1 MAARRPRSLVPRL
14 LSICGPLV
22 AGAAAAEP
30 APQPQEQ
37 FPYLAAVGTDVVD
50 VRAGAHFRYYAFG
63 RLHDGDLVK
72 VFDEKGE
79 WARVAMLGPAF
90 EKFFGYVKYP
100 IADPGP
106 IQLSPDG
113 ASAVTIAPTDLFAPN
128 RDAGYKPKK
137 SWKPLIT
144 LPAQRTLRVLKTL
157 DDRDEKIY
165 KVTLPHDVQGWV
177 KLTSL
182 RPATPSEQAAWEAAL
197 APTRISPTDQEGAQ
211 EAAHSVQ
218 APLPQADS
226 LHLTQPP
233 VVPLDEMSV
242 QSALA
247 GGMPQLG
254 AGSTESADSPAA
266 APAGRPRKAL
276 PRGALA
282 MLKDLEAAY
291 ARLLAEPVDTAELA
305 PLRLL
310 YLDLARQ
317 HRGHR
322 VIVEY
327 SQRRARQLQL
337 WSEMQE
343 RKLELS
349 RLQRAARDT
358 ADNAQKAR
366 LALEAGGYSAMG
378 RLNASSVY
386 DGSRLPRLFRL
397 RDPETGRTIVYL
409 KESERFN
416 LPGMLGELI
425 GIVGKKSY
433 DGGLQITI
441 IAPQRIEVLTPQE

>member
-165 KVTLPHDVQGWV
+165 KVALPHDVQGWI

-182 RPATPSEQAAWEAAL
+182 RPMTPSEQAAWEAAL
-197 APTRISPTDQEGAQ
+197 APTPTSPTDQEGAQ
-211 EAAHSVQ
+211 EAALADQ
-218 APLPQADS
+218 AAFQQAGS
-226 LHLTQPP
+226 LQSTQPP

>member
-14 LSICGPLV
+14 LSVCGPLV
-22 AGAAAAEP
+22 AGVAAAEP

-37 FPYLAAVGTDVVD
+37 FPYLAAVGTDDVD

-63 RLHDGDLVK
+63 RLHNGDLVK
-72 VFDEKGE
+72 VFDENGE

-100 IADPGP
+100 IAEPGP
-106 IQLSPDG
+106 IQLSQDG

-128 RDAGYKPKK
+128 RDASYKPKK

-144 LPAQRTLRVLKTL
+144 LPAQRTLLVLKNL
-157 DDRDEKIY
+157 DDRDEKVY
-165 KVTLPHDVQGWV
+165 KVALPRDVQGWI
-177 KLTSL
+177 KLTNL
-182 RPATPSEQAAWEAAL
+182 RPVTPSEQVAWEAAL
-197 APTRISPTDQEGAQ
+197 APTRISSTDQESAQ
-211 EAAHSVQ
+211 EAAHTDQ
-218 APLPQADS
+218 APLQQAGPLQS
-226 LHLTQPP
+226 TQPP

-254 AGSTESADSPAA
+254 AGSTKPADSPAA
-266 APAGRPRKAL
+266 APASPPRKAL

-337 WSEMQE
+337 WSEMQD

-358 ADNAQKAR
+358 ANKAQKAR
-366 LALEAGGYSAMG
+366 LALEAGGYSAIG

-425 GIVGKKSY
+425 GIVGNKSY